1 MKYVLFA
8 LLFTGVVFPNDK
20 PFSQKIIPQKKLI
33 YYLDPFPKSK
43 KNMIRCDFD
52 STWNNHFVDPNINKK
67 AEVNVKKISIDTE
80 NSVLENA
87 YKVKME
93 HMGNELI
100 PPTVFSLKWY
110 RRYSFW
116 LNVEKK
122 YRDKIISNYTKKN
135 RRKKRGRGGGF
146 NIDVLKVGDTQVSLN
161 ISGRIS
167 IDGDLVFKRQDLQY
181 SSQNQSNNDWDLEIE
196 QKQNFTINGKIGEK
210 FNIKIKQD
218 SEADFDFEND
228 MSITYD
234 GDEDD
239 ILQDFEAGNI
249 GFNFQDGATLINKGG
264 GSSNNGLFG
273 FKMGHQLGPLKINTI
288 IAQENSQKQVKT
300 ISGSEQSQ
308 EVLIHDYDFI
318 TDRLFFLDEI
328 YRANFY
334 PLDSNLNFTYFDD
347 LEIDKIQVYKTTNI
361 VEGSVIN
368 ATAYYD
374 LLSEDP
380 IKSESGIWV
389 RLESGRDFTYSPR
402 LGYLQ
407 LQTTL
412 SNEAIA
418 VSFITKNGTTFGDY
432 IDNEFNSD
440 LDSEIKLKLIK
451 SRGRSDPS
459 KVTWP
464 LMMKN
469 AYYIGGSGTDYS
481 KIEVDVLWINGETG
495 LDPSPPGSSSKFL
508 NLFGLDTR
516 KYQNGGFTLG
526 TDNKI
531 DLYPSIIDTLNGIL
545 MFPTHMP
552 FAYDTIGV
560 TNFSDIESS
569 TLFYGTTNEE
579 LGQILPYLNDNDGD
593 FQCEGDLQECGP
605 AMYYSSNTSDKIS
618 EHEFVIKV
626 IKKERSTSINLG
638 FMIVEGSD
646 EVTVNGSRM
655 IRGADYEIDSFTNE
669 IRFIG
674 DAKNIVT
681 DPNVE
686 IVIAYEDHNLFNFDN
701 RFLAGSSMRL
711 DFTENI
717 FLGGTALYY
726 DQSIVDK
733 KVEVGREPMRNFI
746 WDLNGT
752 YQRDLNFVTQM
763 VDRLPLIKTSNPSRI
778 KINGEFA
785 QVISNP
791 NSIESGVAYIDD
803 FESSKNTSSP
813 SIKAAF
819 FRKAGPALEL
829 DGFGYPQIGFSGDL
843 NEIGSINWYNPYCQI
858 QTNEIWP
865 DKATSGISGDQ
876 KTITLNL
883 VSRLSQNRN
892 KVGIFTYLNEYDQNL
907 ENKKYVDIWLN
918 DSGINS
924 QDYKLHI
931 DLGLISEDANMND
944 ELDSEED
951 IYFGNGIIEE
961 DEDTGLDGC
970 FDDFEDGK
978 GGCLDLFEVNGEMV
992 ELKYTDILYSYPEF
1006 SDFIYTEDDWTSLEF
1021 SCETCNLE
1029 DPNGDNFEFNP
1040 STSCGNNFDPNE
1052 YRNYNGTERN
1062 STFEGFNYPDTED
1075 LNNDKSLNKTEE
1087 YFTYS
1092 INLTNPSIE
1101 VNTQNNDW
1109 KQYSIPLTDFKSAEG
1124 SIVNWSNIKYMR
1136 LWVDADAPSELKD
1149 TLSIAKIEFVGNEW
1163 QEVGLKHINSEEWE
1177 DYSGIEISV
1186 VNTEEHAGIYSPPED
1201 IIIEKDLKTGLEQR
1215 EQSLALSF
1223 REREGLNGIQEDQLI
1238 AIKKV
1243 LNIPQE
1249 GKKNFKIYKY
1259 LDMYVYAEK
1268 QLGTNDW
1275 YQDPD
1280 FTDWRNDKNVQFI
1293 FRLEKDENN
1302 YYEIVKPLTVKQGSV
1317 TDAGW
1322 LKNDIKIDLEE
1333 LTRKKLDQQIL
1344 EEYDDFGIDGV
1355 PSMNSNGDAIPTFE
1369 NGMGG
1374 SIPEILIGL
1383 KDSLITIPCDTNE
1396 VIIDLYQYESLDIQY
1411 CNFGMYDLNSEA
1423 CLDFIEQSYQE
1434 SCTDGINK
1442 ELIVSMRR
1450 EFENVT
1456 FDQIA
1461 CNFIDEPGCE
1471 GNEDMIQFNDFVCYN
1486 WNNFGCFPCEDCTV
1500 EDPNGDDYSYP
1511 IIETYEDTQGIK
1523 YKSEG
1528 NGIFDIGEPL
1538 TDLNGDGIYSPPGN
1552 YIEDYQLWEWI
1563 DSSSTKPT
1571 WEKIR
1576 IKGQPSID
1584 NIKNIVV
1591 GVYNNTNNKV
1601 NGHVYIN
1608 ELRMTGAQRKT
1619 GQAMKFS
1626 GDLNVADM
1634 ITFNANF
1641 DARTSDYHA
1650 LQERLSSGNTSQNFS
1665 MTTQIK
1671 PDNFFNKKLGFDP
1684 IRITYSKST
1693 QIPQFEPTQ
1702 TDVIIENP
1710 WQSSDTIRT
1719 ITQRYGVSTGFR
1731 KTTKGNKFWEKYLI
1745 DNIKVGFSTNN
1756 TTSSNLTKKINKER
1770 TQNQNIDYTLNLSDN
1785 PNFIKPFTYFQKYFE
1800 KERDVFS
1807 SKLYFFPKKLVGKLT
1822 LNEVDN
1828 YSVFRNNPDT
1838 TFNQSFKMKT
1848 NFDMTYEPLKK
1859 IETKYHFDQ
1868 NNNLDAYQ
1876 FNKLKIIEDNTY
1888 GKKTN
1893 RNEKFSITFMPD
1905 MNWLKPKV
1913 NFNSSYAWTRSTS
1926 IDSIAELRFS
1936 QKIAPAFRFSAAAF
1950 LEKFFTPSNQGKSS
1964 KSRPGSSRNKNSRSK
1979 KNIKWMEIENPMI
1992 VKVLD
1997 KVHSVAKFFGDL
2009 SVDYSNDNSSSF
2021 NGILTNY
2028 NPDFYDK
2035 FFDTSNKIYNDSS
2048 FVTQDLSRVS
2058 SNFTNTINFKIQT
2071 NGFSFGKFNIGRL
2084 SFSNKNVEK
2093 VSSTN
2098 DTTITLSQSYL
2109 PFGINKNLE
2118 IAGIPFPDYDIS
2130 IQQLNTIP
2138 FIKDIF
2144 KSISVN
2150 HKFTGSKE
2158 ININDGEES
2167 SVYKIN
2173 FSPLIGINT
2182 TTKNN
2187 IKFSLSGSFSQT
2199 IKDSY
2204 GGGMDRDNSLS
2215 SNSSIKYTKKG
2226 GLEIP
2231 IFFFRDL
2238 DLQNDVS
2245 FNLASSYNYTW
2256 KEVLLSGGEDF
2267 TVNDE
2272 RIDFSIKPDIK
2283 YKFSNFVD
2291 FSINYIY
2298 SGNYSLQNKWRFERG
2313 GGFAVVIK
2321 LRG

>member
-1 MKYVLFA
+1 MFGFIYCSES
-8 LLFTGVVFPNDK
+8 
-20 PFSQKIIPQKKLI
+20 PFSQIIIPQKKLVF
-33 YYLDPFPKSK
+33 YLDPFPKVNK
-43 KNMIRCDFD
+43 TMVRWDVD
-52 STWNNHFVDPNINKK
+52 STWNRHFVDPNINKK
-67 AEVNVKKISIDTE
+67 AEVLVKKVSIKTE
-80 NSVLENA
+80 DALIKNA

-93 HMGNELI
+93 HMGKELI
-100 PPTVFSLKWY
+100 PPTIFSLKWY
-110 RRYSFW
+110 KRQAFW
-116 LNVEKK
+116 LNLEKK
-122 YRDKIISNYTKKN
+122 FRDKIISNYTKKS
-135 RRKKRGRGGGF
+135 RRKKRGNGGGF

-167 IDGDLVFKRQDLQY
+167 IDGDLVFKEQDLQY

-196 QKQNFTINGKIGEK
+196 QTQNFTINGKIGEK

-228 MSITYD
+228 MSITYN

-239 ILQDFEAGNI
+239 ILQEFEAGNI
-249 GFNFQDGATLINKGG
+249 GFSFQDGATLINKGG

-273 FKMGHQLGPLKINTI
+273 FKIGHQFGPLKINTI

-308 EVLIHDYDFI
+308 EVIINDYDFI
-318 TDRLFFLDEI
+318 TDRLFFIDEI
-328 YRANFY
+328 YRLNFY
-334 PLDSNLNFTYFDD
+334 PLDSNLNFTYYDN

-374 LLSEDP
+374 MQTEDP

-389 RLESGRDFTYSPR
+389 RMEAGKDFSYSPR

-418 VSFITKNGTTFGDY
+418 VAFITKGGDTIGDY
-432 IDNEFNSD
+432 ITDEFTSNV
-440 LDSEIKLKLIK
+440 DSEIKLRLIK

-495 LDPSPPGSSSKFL
+495 LDPSPAGSSSKFL

-516 KYQNGGFTLG
+516 KYQNGGFSSG

-531 DLYPSIIDTLNGIL
+531 DLYPSIIDTLNGVL

-552 FAYDTIGV
+552 FAFDTIGT
-560 TNFSDIESS
+560 TNLSDPES
-569 TLFYGTTNEE
+569 TVLYYGTTNEE
-579 LGQILPYLNDNDGD
+579 LGEILPVLNDNDAD
-593 FQCEGDLQECGP
+593 FQCGAEYEQCGP
-605 AMYYSSNTSDKIS
+605 AMYYSSNTSEKIS
-618 EHEFVIKV
+618 EHEFIIKV

-646 EVTVNGSRM
+646 EVTVNGQRM
-655 IRGADYEIDSFTNE
+655 TRGSDYEIDSFSNE

-674 DAKNIVT
+674 DAKNIVM

-701 RFLAGSSMRL
+701 RILAGSSMRL
-711 DFTENI
+711 DFTDNI

-752 YQRDLNFVTQM
+752 YKRDLNFVTQL
-763 VDRLPLIKTSNPSRI
+763 VDRLPLIKTSNPSTV

-791 NSIESGVAYIDD
+791 NSIESGMAYIDD
-803 FESSKNTSSP
+803 FESSKHTSSP

-819 FRKAGPALEL
+819 YSKSGPALQL
-829 DGFGYPQIGFSGDL
+829 DGFGVPQIGLIDDID
-843 NEIGSINWYNPYCQI
+843 EIGTINWYNPYCQV

-876 KTITLNL
+876 KTITLNMVTKL
-883 VSRLSQNRN
+883 TENKN
-892 KVGIFTYLNEYDQNL
+892 KVGIFTYLNDYDQNL

-918 DSGINS
+918 DSGLNS
-924 QDYKLHI
+924 DDYKLHI
-931 DLGLISEDANMND
+931 DLGLISEDANLNE

-970 FDDFEDGK
+970 FDEYEDGK
-978 GGCLDLFEVNGEMV
+978 GGCLGLFDVNGELT
-992 ELKYTDILYSYPEF
+992 ELTYFDIINNYPEF
-1006 SDFIYTEDDWTSLEF
+1006 IDSAIFIQEDWDNEDSY
-1021 SCETCNLE
+1021 CETCSNI

-1040 STSCGNNFDPNE
+1040 SSSCGENFDPNE
-1052 YRNYNGTERN
+1052 YINYNGTERN
-1062 STFEGFNYPDTED
+1062 SQFEGFNYPDTED

-1087 YFTYS
+1087 YYTYS
-1092 INLTNPSIE
+1092 INLTNPNID
-1101 VNTQNNDW
+1101 VITQNNNW
-1109 KQYSIPLTDFKSAEG
+1109 KQYSIPLSDFKSAEE

-1136 LWVDADAPSELKD
+1136 IWVDSEFPSDLRD

-1163 QEVGLKHINSEEWE
+1163 QELGVKYVNGEEWQ
-1177 DYSGIEISV
+1177 DYSAMEVSV
-1186 VNTEEHAGIYSPPED
+1186 VNTEEHAGIYKPPED

-1215 EQSLALSF
+1215 EQALAISF
-1223 REREGLNGIQEDQLI
+1223 REKEGTNGIQQNQII
-1238 AIKKV
+1238 AIEKV

-1268 QLGTNDW
+1268 QAGTNDW
-1275 YQDPD
+1275 YQSSD
-1280 FTDWRNDKNVQFI
+1280 FTDWQNDKNVQFI
-1293 FRLEKDENN
+1293 FRLEKDQNN
-1302 YYEIVKPLTVKQGSV
+1302 YYEIIKPLTVKQGSI

-1322 LKNDIKIDLEE
+1322 LNNDIRIDLEE
-1333 LTRKKLDQQIL
+1333 LTRKKLDKQLL
-1344 EEYDDFGIDGV
+1344 EEFDDYGVDGV
-1355 PSMNSNGDAIPTFE
+1355 PSLNENGQSVATFE

-1374 SIPEILIGL
+1374 AIPEILIGL
-1383 KDSLITIPCDTNE
+1383 KDSLFTIPCDTNLVNININDFE
-1396 VIIDLYQYESLDIQY
+1396 
-1411 CNFGMYDLNSEA
+1411 DLNIQSCTIDMLEWDEIE
-1423 CLDFIEQSYQE
+1423 CLSIIEQSYQE
-1434 SCTDGINK
+1434 YCTEGVDKEIN
-1442 ELIVSMRR
+1442 LQMYRQ
-1450 EFENVT
+1450 FENIT

-1461 CNFIDEPGCE
+1461 CNFLDEPGCIGDE
-1471 GNEDMIQFNDFVCYN
+1471 NLIQFSEVICYN
-1486 WNNFGCFPCEDCTV
+1486 WNDFGCYPCADCSI
-1500 EDPNGDDYSYP
+1500 EDPNGDDYIFP
-1511 IIETYEDTQGIK
+1511 NIETFEDTEEYT

-1538 TDLNGDGIYSPPGN
+1538 VDLNGDNIYSPPGN
-1552 YIEDYQLWEWI
+1552 YIEEYQLWEWV
-1563 DSSSTKPT
+1563 DSSLINPT
-1571 WEKIR
+1571 WEKVR

-1591 GVYNNTNNKV
+1591 GVHNNTDNKV
-1601 NGHVYIN
+1601 NGHIFIN
-1608 ELRMTGAQRKT
+1608 ELRMTGVQKKT

-1626 GDLNVADM
+1626 GDLNIADM
-1634 ITFNANF
+1634 VTINANF
-1641 DARTSDYHA
+1641 DSRTSDYHA
-1650 LQERLSSGNTSQNFS
+1650 LQERLSTGNTSQSFS
-1665 MTTQIK
+1665 MTTQFK

-1684 IRITYSKST
+1684 IRLTYSKST

-1702 TDVIIENP
+1702 TDVLIENP
-1710 WQSSDTIRT
+1710 WQAPDSIKT
-1719 ITQRYGVSTGFR
+1719 ITQKYGISTGY
-1731 KTTKGNKFWEKYLI
+1731 KKSTKGSKFWEKYFL
-1745 DNIKVGFSTNN
+1745 DNIKLGFSTNN
-1756 TTSSNLTKKINKER
+1756 TTSSNLTKRISVDR
-1770 TQNQNIDYTLNLSDN
+1770 TQNQNINYSLNLSDN
-1785 PNFIKPFTYFQKYFE
+1785 PNFLKPFTYFQRFFE
-1800 KERDVFS
+1800 KERDLFS
-1807 SKLYFFPKKLVGKLT
+1807 SKLYYFPKKLIGKLT

-1828 YSVFRNNPDT
+1828 FSVFRNNPDT

-1848 NFDMTYEPLKK
+1848 NFDFTYEPLKK
-1859 IETKYHFDQ
+1859 IETTYHFDQ
-1868 NNNLDAYQ
+1868 NNNLDEYQ
-1876 FNKLKIIEDNTY
+1876 FKKLKMVEDKTF

-1893 RNEKFSITFMPD
+1893 RNEKFAISIMPD
-1905 MNWLKPKV
+1905 LNWLKPKV
-1913 NFNSSYAWTRSTS
+1913 NFNSTYSWTRSTT

-1936 QKIAPAFRFSAAAF
+1936 YKITPTFRFSAAAL
-1950 LEKFFTPSNQGKSS
+1950 LEKFFTPSKQGKSS
-1964 KSRPGSSRNKNSRSK
+1964 KSRPGSSRNKNKRTK
-1979 KNIKWMEIENPMI
+1979 KNVKWMEIENPFLVSM
-1992 VKVLD
+1992 LD
-1997 KVHSVAKFFGDL
+1997 KMHSAAKFLGDI
-2009 SVDYSNDNSSSF
+2009 SVDYSNDNSSNF
-2021 NGILTNY
+2021 NGILTDYEPN
-2028 NPDFYDK
+2028 FYDK
-2035 FFDTSNKIYNDSS
+2035 FFDTSNKIKRDS
-2048 FVTQDLSRVS
+2048 TRITEDLSKVN
-2058 SNFTNTINFKIQT
+2058 SNFMNSKNFKVQT
-2071 NGFSFGKFNIGRL
+2071 NGFNIGKLNIGRL

-2093 VSSTN
+2093 ISTTN
-2098 DTTITLSQSYL
+2098 DTTLTITQSFL
-2109 PFGINKNLE
+2109 PIGINEEFN
-2118 IAGIPFPDYDIS
+2118 INGVIFPDYDIS
-2130 IQQLNTIP
+2130 IQQLNTLPI
-2138 FIKDIF
+2138 INKIF

-2158 ININDGEES
+2158 VNINDGEES
-2167 SVYKIN
+2167 STYKMN
-2173 FSPLIGINT
+2173 FSPLLGINT

-2199 IKDSY
+2199 IKESY
-2204 GGGMDRDNSLS
+2204 GGGMDKDNSFS

-2231 IFFFRDL
+2231 LFFFRDL
-2238 DLQNDVS
+2238 DLDNDVT
-2245 FNLASSYNYTW
+2245 FNLSSSYNYTW
-2256 KEVLLSGGEDF
+2256 KEVLLSGGTEF

-2272 RIDFSIKPDIK
+2272 RVDFSVKPDIK

-2291 FSINYIY
+2291 FSINYTY
-2298 SGNYSLQNKWRFERG
+2298 TGNYSLQNKWRFERG
-2313 GGFAVVIK
+2313 GGFAVIIK